1 MVTWR
6 GSPTLKDAVVAQSKP
21 WLSTFTCYTMVKFA
35 KKVSRARTPRKPGK
49 PGRSG
54 KSGKP
59 GKPGK
64 SGKSGKSGQSGK
76 SGKNGQCG
84 KGGNK
89 AWRAREDIFTM
100 AHALLT
106 STLEKLEGATA
117 AQECAAFAPSR
128 FLEHPEWPT
137 HQRCEVDPDLD
148 ATSLDLLASCIKI
161 PLHMALARS
170 WVTRIIANHD
180 GGLRELGMM
189 GWSLQPGQLSLQT
202 VRAAFKK
209 LTLSNAC
216 PLERLVQWQAFAKKH
231 KLVLKGCDQRMWT
244 ANLFHKLT
252 QSGAWEKAARAGLSH
267 ETLEKHLELHSRF
280 LRKLVLHDVWLSH
293 RRGEVTWLLK
303 G

>member
-35 KKVSRARTPRKPGK
+35 KKVSRARTPGKPGK

-161 PLHMALARS
+161 R
-170 WVTRIIANHD
+170 
-180 GGLRELGMM
+180 
-189 GWSLQPGQLSLQT
+189 WSLQPGQLSLQT